1 MKNNKFIFGCVILT
15 VFSFIFGC
23 KLDTEKPVYTIT
35 YQSEKGNLPDSKQV
49 EDGYVL
55 TEEDLPTL
63 TADGY
68 TFKGWDKAEGDVI
81 TEDTT
86 ITASWDKVP
95 AKTPEDDS
103 SNNPANDPS
112 KDPANDPSKDPSKT
126 ADPVM
131 YTITYK
137 SEKGTA
143 PVSKKVEEGYAL
155 KAEDLPALTDEDYD
169 FTGWDK
175 AAGDKITAD
184 TTITAS
190 WKIKQVRII
199 YSSVYGTAPETKT
212 VDKGYALKAEDL
224 PALTDK
230 YYDFKGWNSAAGN
243 VITADTTITASWQIR
258 SCTVTY
264 SSTLTG
270 DGTKQIPAT
279 FTKDAGY
286 KLTKEDLP
294 FLGKDTVSGKLFVG
308 WGKSFGDEIT
318 NDITLTAEWQ
328 DEVYLSFGDNFG
340 AFLNGAAESLSVIF
354 QKEPYEGDYKETYDC
369 STSNSYYTS
378 YLTNDNKLII
388 SGNGHKIVFPV
399 NSNFLFS
406 NYDNGGKISSFTFNN
421 DCITSYVNF
430 MACMFSHCS
439 SITSIDMSN
448 LDTSNVTNMGQ
459 MFEFCENLK
468 TVNIGKTSAT
478 NMYRMFYECW
488 HIEKVILDTS
498 SATDMEGMFYSCQYT
513 ESIDISGFDT
523 SSATKM
529 KYMFSSCNNLKT
541 VDLSGFNT
549 SNVTK
554 MDCMFNQCGKLET
567 LDLSGFDTQKV
578 TDMEQMFL
586 RCNKLKTL
594 DLSSFDTQNV
604 TYMKEM
610 FSECT
615 NLETIYASDTFTV
628 KNEADTSNMFCKCTS
643 LVGGN
648 GTKCNDA
655 EDSNGKAHACID
667 GGRTKPGYFTR
678 KQ

>member
-1 MKNNKFIFGCVILT
+1 MKKGFIKIALVTSVIFSLFTSCDRDPTYYNISYSSEHGTAPEDKEVESGYILT
-15 VFSFIFGC
+15 A
-23 KLDTEKPVYTIT
+23 
-35 YQSEKGNLPDSKQV
+35 
-49 EDGYVL
+49 
-55 TEEDLPTL
+55 EDLPTL

-86 ITASWDKVP
+86 ITATWEIVP

-103 SNNPANDPS
+103 SN
-112 KDPANDPSKDPSKT
+112 DPANDPSKDPSKT
-126 ADPVM
+126 PDPVM

-143 PVSKKVEEGYAL
+143 PESIKVEEGYAL
-155 KAEDLPALTDEDYD
+155 KAEDLPDLTDEDYD

-199 YSSVYGTAPETKT
+199 YSSAYGTAPETKT

-286 KLTKEDLP
+286 KLTWEDVP
-294 FLGKDTVSGKLFVG
+294 CLGKDSSGKLFVG

-340 AFLNGAAESLSVIF
+340 AVLTGAAESLSVIF

-369 STSNSYYTS
+369 SSTSNSYYTS

-399 NSNFLFS
+399 NSKFLFRD
-406 NYDNGGKISSFTFNN
+406 YDNGGKISSFTFNN
-421 DCITSYVNF
+421 DCITSYVEY
-430 MACMFSHCS
+430 MACMFSNCS

-459 MFEFCENLK
+459 MFEWCENLK

-478 NMYRMFYECW
+478 NMYGMFYECK

-498 SATDMEGMFYSCQYT
+498 SATDMEGMFYSCQFT
-513 ESIDISGFDT
+513 ESLDISGFDT
-523 SSATKM
+523 SSATTM
-529 KYMFSSCNNLKT
+529 KNMFSSCNNLKT

-549 SNVTK
+549 SNVTR
-554 MDCMFNQCGKLET
+554 MECMFNQCLRLET

-578 TDMEQMFL
+578 TDMEEMFKG
-586 RCNKLKTL
+586 CSQLKTV
-594 DLSSFDTQNV
+594 DLSSFDTQKV
-604 TYMKEM
+604 TNMKRM
-610 FSECT
+610 FTECT

-628 KNEADTSNMFCKCTS
+628 DEAETVNMFYNCTS

-648 GTKCNDA
+648 GTKCNDE
-655 EDSNGKAHACID
+655 EDSKGKAHACID
-667 GGRTKPGYFTR
+667 ASKTPGYFTR

>member
-63 TADGY
+63 TEEGY
-68 TFKGWDKAEGDVI
+68 TFKGWDKTEGDVI
-81 TEDTT
+81 TEDTV
-86 ITASWDKVP
+86 ITASWE
-95 AKTPEDDS
+95 KTPD
-103 SNNPANDPS
+103 
-112 KDPANDPSKDPSKT
+112 T
-126 ADPVM
+126 AM

-143 PVSKKVEEGYAL
+143 PVSKTVEE
-155 KAEDLPALTDEDYD
+155 
-169 FTGWDK
+169 
-175 AAGDKITAD
+175 
-184 TTITAS
+184 
-190 WKIKQVRII
+190 
-199 YSSVYGTAPETKT
+199 
-212 VDKGYALKAEDL
+212 GYALKAEDL

-270 DGTKQIPAT
+270 DGTKQIPAS

-286 KLTKEDLP
+286 KLTWEDVP
-294 FLGKDTVSGKLFVG
+294 CLGKDSSGQLFVG

-328 DEVYLSFGDNFG
+328 DEVYLSFGVGFE
-340 AFLNGAAESLSVIF
+340 AILNDADDSLSVIF

-399 NSNFLFS
+399 SSQSLFS

-421 DCITSYVNF
+421 DCITSYVTN
-430 MACMFSHCS
+430 MALMFNYCS

-459 MFEFCENLK
+459 MFEWCENLK

-478 NMYRMFYECW
+478 NMYGMFSECS

-498 SATDMEGMFYSCQYT
+498 SATDMEGMFSFCQFT
-513 ESIDISGFDT
+513 ESLDISGFDT
-523 SSATKM
+523 SSATTM
-529 KYMFSSCNNLKT
+529 KKMFSHCSGLKSL
-541 VDLSGFNT
+541 DLSGFNT

-554 MDCMFNQCGKLET
+554 MEDMFSYCTKLEA

-578 TDMEQMFL
+578 TTMSSMFEK
-586 RCNKLKTL
+586 CEKLASLDITNFNTKKVTSISYMFKQCENITSL
-594 DLSSFDTQNV
+594 DLSSFDTSNV
-604 TYMKEM
+604 EYIGHM
-610 FSECT
+610 FAFCY
-615 NLETIYASDTFTV
+615 NLETIYVGSKFSLDKLNRDATNT
-628 KNEADTSNMFCKCTS
+628 NLMFEECTA

-648 GTKCNDA
+648 GTTYANAWVKGPDYARIDA
-655 EDSNGKAHACID
+655 SK
-667 GGRTKPGYFTR
+667 TPGYFTL

>member
-55 TEEDLPTL
+55 TAEDLPAL

-68 TFKGWDKAEGDVI
+68 TFKGWDKTEGDVI
-81 TEDTT
+81 TEDTV
-86 ITASWDKVP
+86 ITASWE
-95 AKTPEDDS
+95 KTPD
-103 SNNPANDPS
+103 
-112 KDPANDPSKDPSKT
+112 T
-126 ADPVM
+126 VM
-131 YTITYK
+131 YTITYIT
-137 SEKGTA
+137 EKGTV
-143 PVSKKVEEGYAL
+143 PESKQVEEGYV
-155 KAEDLPALTDEDYD
+155 LT
-169 FTGWDK
+169 
-175 AAGDKITAD
+175 
-184 TTITAS
+184 
-190 WKIKQVRII
+190 
-199 YSSVYGTAPETKT
+199 
-212 VDKGYALKAEDL
+212 AEDL

-270 DGTKQIPAT
+270 DGTKQIPAS

-286 KLTKEDLP
+286 KLTWEDVP
-294 FLGKDTVSGKLFVG
+294 CLGKDSSGKLFVG

-340 AFLNGAAESLSVIF
+340 AFLNGADDSLSVIF

-459 MFEFCENLK
+459 MFEWCENLK
-468 TVNIGKTSAT
+468 TVNIGKTSAI
-478 NMYRMFYECW
+478 NMYKMFYECR

-498 SATDMEGMFYSCQYT
+498 SATDMEGMFFSCAYT
-513 ESIDISGFDT
+513 ESLDISGFDT
-523 SSATKM
+523 SSATTM
-529 KYMFSSCNNLKT
+529 KDMFSSCNNLKT

-549 SNVTK
+549 SNVTT
-554 MDCMFNQCGKLET
+554 MVCMFNQCGKLET

-578 TDMEQMFL
+578 ENMEGMFQ
-586 RCNKLKTL
+586 RCSQLKTV
-594 DLSSFDTQNV
+594 DLSSFYTQNV
-604 TYMKEM
+604 TNMKEM

-628 KNEADTSNMFCKCTS
+628 KNEANTSNMFCNCTS

-648 GTKCNDA
+648 GTKCNDK
-655 EDSNGKAHACID
+655 ENSNGKAHAYID
-667 GGRTKPGYFTR
+667 ASKTPGYFTR